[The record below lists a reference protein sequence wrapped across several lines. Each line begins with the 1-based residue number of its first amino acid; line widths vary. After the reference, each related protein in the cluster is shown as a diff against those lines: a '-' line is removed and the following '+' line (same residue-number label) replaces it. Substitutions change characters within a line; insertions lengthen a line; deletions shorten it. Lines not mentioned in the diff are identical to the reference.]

1 MDFLRS
7 LGLSWIEWLCIYT
20 LPGLLY
26 STHHLYQEYRTR
38 PSQFARDMLK
48 AIGQEKSITERLLNI
63 VVYIIAIAA
72 MAFVW
77 PAFLV
82 WGLVKRKEEAAREI
96 ERNKPRFEC
105 SPQYLVA
112 KVDPIDAETANYVI
126 DPLSK
131 TPPLPFG
138 HLNNGWAN
146 FLSDMTDEEDEMWS
160 FFIPKGSLCGQY
172 RPASTG
178 DIRGFA
184 KVRGGEILGEF
195 ITESD

>member
-1 MDFLRS
+1 MDFLYS

-48 AIGQEKSITERLLNI
+48 AIGQEKSITDRLLNI

-131 TPPLPFG
+131 LAAVPFG
-138 HLNNGWAN
+138 HLNKGWGN
-146 FLSDMTDEEDEMWS
+146 FLADMTDEEDEMWS

-172 RPASTG
+172 RSASTS
-178 DIRGFA
+178 DIRGYA
-184 KVRGGEILGEF
+184 KVRRGEILDEF